1 MNRFNY
7 MPASPYL
14 NPAGGIEK
22 TTNELPAEEKT
33 TTRTRKRNAKKNTRK
48 GAKKNEKSAKK
59 AE

>member
-1 MNRFNY
+1 